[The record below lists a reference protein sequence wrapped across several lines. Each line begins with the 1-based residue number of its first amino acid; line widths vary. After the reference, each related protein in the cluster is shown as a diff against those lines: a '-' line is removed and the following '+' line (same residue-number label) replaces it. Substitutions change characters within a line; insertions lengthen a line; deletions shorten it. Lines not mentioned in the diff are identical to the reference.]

1 MPKIEQKQV
10 VINEIKEKLDKSLS
24 LVIVDARG
32 LTVIQDTELRRKLR
46 TAGVDYKVYKNSM
59 MEFAVK
65 DTAFEP
71 ITEFLKG
78 PSTMAFS
85 YDDATSAARLIAE
98 EMKGMPKLEF
108 KAAVVDGTLYDAAAT
123 DALSK
128 IAPREELLSR
138 LLGSFKSPM
147 SSFARVVK
155 AIAEEKENGGGEP
168 ATKAEEAPVAE
179 AAAEAPVAEASAVE
193 EVAPE
198 APATEAPAAEEA
210 PAEEPA
216 TEAPAIE
223 EAPAEEP
230 ATEEPAA
237 EEPAQSPEE

>member
-1 MPKIEQKQV
+1 MPKVEKKQV

-46 TAGVDYKVYKNSM
+46 EAGVDYKVYKNTM

-65 DTAFEP
+65 DTQFES

-108 KAAVVDGTLYDAAAT
+108 KAAVVDGVLYDAAAT
-123 DALSK
+123 DKLSK
-128 IAPREELLSR
+128 IAPREELLSK

-155 AIAEEKENGGGEP
+155 AIAEEKANGGGEP
-168 ATKAEEAPVAE
+168 VAAAPAAEEAPAAEAPVAE
-179 AAAEAPVAEASAVE
+179 AAAP
-193 EVAPE
+193 EVV
-198 APATEAPAAEEA
+198 EA
-210 PAEEPA
+210 PAEETPVV
-216 TEAPAIE
+216 E
-223 EAPAEEP
+223 EAPAVQE
-230 ATEEPAA
+230 TSEEPAA
-237 EEPAQSPEE
+237 QEPTDNPEE